1 MKNRFILLL
10 ILALFSIVSGVLI
23 SKMSFIGK
31 VGITFLY
38 DEYTILKSWWQT
50 ALMLFVVQMGIFGLM
65 YYFHFKQ
72 TAVLMR
78 KILPLILIVVGII
91 GLYLTFIDFTETSHR
106 LMSTSFH
113 MGFYLFWITWFINC
127 IYFLVLQ
134 KKERKLEAFHEI
146 YQHESQ
152 E

>member
-10 ILALFSIVSGVLI
+10 ILALFSVVSGVLI

-31 VGITFLY
+31 IGITFLY

-50 ALMLFVVQMGIFGLM
+50 ALMFFTLQMMLFGIM
-65 YYFHFKQ
+65 YYFHYKQ
-72 TAVLMR
+72 TSIIMR
-78 KILPLILIVVGII
+78 KLLPFILFFVGVI
-91 GLYLTFIDFTETSHR
+91 GFYLTYIDFTETSHR

-113 MGFYLFWITWFINC
+113 MGFYLFWVTWFVNC
-127 IYFLVLQ
+127 IYFLILT
-134 KKERKLEAFHEI
+134 KKQNKLEEFHDI